1 MLKLMRNLLAEKEL
15 IRDGAGPRKTA
26 ILGFL
31 LTLQSIKDLAEDL
44 VWSSSPLLKCLLTRK
59 LSQDH
64 LELFFATIRNRTG
77 NNNNPR
83 ALEIR
88 SAHRKCLIGNVLPSS
103 RGNCQVDGTQTLL
116 FSSSDKRQQDP
127 SADTNQDDADATWVI
142 GYKPLSEFAE
152 SIVQYIAGNVAVN
165 FAKDAKCPD
174 CARIALLTTDKCDL
188 VRVKDKGGLH
198 SPSPDILHLCTTAEK
213 VLRRNFDT
221 VAKGGRNWLLRLQTE
236 TLSIVSLSPSFKRFD
251 HLFVAQTIDNQSH
264 FSVMLKKML
273 AHYFQLR
280 IHHMCRQQSAEERK
294 VPVRQYFNKLV
305 LFHGQ

>member
-1 MLKLMRNLLAEKEL
+1 MSFNMWHASKIAYTLLDGSEGKAPIRVNNKETILTRIDKALRYLRGLKDTTFRPL
-15 IRDGAGPRKTA
+15 IQNQRKTA

-31 LTLQSIKDLAEDL
+31 LALQSIKGLAEDL

-64 LELFFATIRNRTG
+64 LKLFFATIRNRTG
-77 NNNNPR
+77 NNNNPT
-83 ALEIR
+83 ALEFR
-88 SAHRKCLIGNVLPSS
+88 SAYRKCLIANVLPSS
-103 RGNCQVDGTQTLL
+103 RGNCQ
-116 FSSSDKRQQDP
+116 RQQGP
-127 SADTNQDDADATWVI
+127 AADTSQDDDDATWVV

-152 SIVQYIAGNVAVN
+152 SSVQYIAGIVAVH

-188 VRVKDKGGLH
+188 GGLH

-221 VAKGGRNWLLRLQTE
+221 VAKGGRNWLLRLQTD
-236 TLSIVSLSPSFKRFD
+236 TLSIVSLSTSFKRFD
-251 HLFVAQTIDNQSH
+251 HLFVAQTIENQSH
-264 FSVMLKKML
+264 FSVMLKKVL

-280 IHHMCRQQSAEERK
+280 IHHMCR
-294 VPVRQYFNKLV
+294 
-305 LFHGQ
+305 